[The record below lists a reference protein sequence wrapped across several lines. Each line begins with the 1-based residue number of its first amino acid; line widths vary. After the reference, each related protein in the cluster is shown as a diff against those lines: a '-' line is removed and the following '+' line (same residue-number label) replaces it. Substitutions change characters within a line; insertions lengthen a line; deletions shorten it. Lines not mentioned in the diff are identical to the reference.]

1 MSQEPGDL
9 EQLRAELRAATKE
22 WETAVAELAAY
33 LRSGS
38 ARCDTLPSSVYHREV
53 AARVAVK
60 QATRKLE
67 ECRLSSQSQ

>member
-33 LRSGS
+33 LRSGFQLAAGRVPAS
-38 ARCDTLPSSVYHREV
+38 RTLNRMCGCI
-53 AARVAVK
+53 
-60 QATRKLE
+60 L
-67 ECRLSSQSQ
+67 